1 MDRKPPD
8 HRRLRNEEPPFTI
21 SQKQRWAKENLELK
35 ERLKAIESKMKEEG
49 PWQDNIPEFNAE
61 RQIVRSY
68 LYKRIRSQKLS
79 KGSKA
84 TVQFLQQEIDRVS

>member
-1 MDRKPPD
+1 MLKKCKCGYLYETTWQDMPS
-8 HRRLRNEEPPFTI
+8 HRRLR
-21 SQKQRWAKENLELK
+21 KD
-35 ERLKAIESKMKEEG
+35 EG
-49 PWQDNIPEFNAE
+49 PWEDNISKLE

>member
-1 MDRKPPD
+1 MIKRCKCGYLWETTWQDMPS
-8 HRRLRNEEPPFTI
+8 HRRRR
-21 SQKQRWAKENLELK
+21 KD
-35 ERLKAIESKMKEEG
+35 EG
-49 PWQDNIPEFNAE
+49 PWEDNISKFDSE

-68 LYKRIRSQKLS
+68 LHKRISSQKLS